1 MDSICEQRNERQI
14 VRVRH
19 DIIKRHIVLHTE
31 VHQVVQ
37 LIVIDI
43 IVQREHV
50 VKRNV
55 QHDIEME
62 QQ

>member
-1 MDSICEQRNERQI
+1 MDSICEQQNEQVI
-14 VRVRH
+14 VHVRH
-19 DIIKRHIVLHTE
+19 DIIKQHIVLHMDK
-31 VHQVVQ
+31 QVAVQ
-37 LIVIDI
+37 QIVIDI

-62 QQ
+62 QH